1 MPFDSL
7 GDFLSILDDAGEIVR
22 IAATVDPSLEIAEI
36 TRRAAAQ
43 KDGGPVLL
51 FESVRGSTAP
61 AVTNLLGSQTR
72 LLRAL
77 NAASAEELAARLVP
91 KTPAE
96 RPSGWLSAFQSS
108 PAATATGDPPR
119 LIKQAYCQQIV
130 KLGRDVDLWEWPILR
145 GWPAETHPVITSGLV
160 ITRHP
165 TTGERSLE
173 VVPIEVVEN
182 QKLVPHWHRLHRGQ
196 RHFLA
201 AKSQAKQMPFALVLG
216 GYPALTVAAS
226 ASLPDGV
233 DPYDFAGQL
242 LQNSIDIVKCRTND
256 LDVPAH
262 TEIVIEGLIDPQ
274 ADLHPA
280 APVALPIG
288 VSATRSL
295 AAPAVTVTAMT
306 HRANPIFPA
315 QIVGCSPGESD
326 WIRWGLAR
334 LFLPW
339 LKAAIPE
346 LVDYHELIS
355 GVGRGWVF
363 ASIRKSYPRQAHP
376 VLHALWGHPQTML
389 AKAIVVVDESV
400 DVHNPDDVWRT
411 FASNVDPAVDI
422 VLTPG
427 VGDVDENLLSSAGL
441 PQKLGI
447 DATVK
452 LPEERWMLPGVCWLE
467 SAAATRQ
474 LVVDRW
480 AEYGFASN
488 EEQKS

>member
-22 IAATVDPSLEIAEI
+22 IAATVDPALEIAEI

-43 KDGGPVLL
+43 KGGGPVLL

-61 AVTNLLGSQTR
+61 AVTNLLGSRTR

-77 NAASAEELAARLVP
+77 NAASVEELASRLVP

-96 RPSGWLSAFQSS
+96 RSSGWLSAFQATPS
-108 PAATATGDPPR
+108 PAGFSPR

-145 GWPAETHPVITSGLV
+145 SWPTETHPVITSGLV
-160 ITRHP
+160 ITRHS
-165 TTGERSLE
+165 TSGERSLE
-173 VVPIEVVEN
+173 VVPIEVVEK
-182 QKLVPHWHRLHRGQ
+182 QKLVPHWHRLHRGR

-201 AKSQAKQMPFALVLG
+201 AKAQAKQMPFAVVLG
-216 GYPALTVAAS
+216 GYPALLVAAS

-233 DPYDFAGQL
+233 DPYDFSGQI
-242 LQNSIDIVKCRTND
+242 LQNPIDIVKCRTND
-256 LDVPAH
+256 LEVPAH
-262 TEIVIEGLIDPQ
+262 AELVIEGLIDPQ

-280 APVALPIG
+280 TAVALPSGISG
-288 VSATRSL
+288 ARYSAG
-295 AAPAVTVTAMT
+295 PAVTVTALT
-306 HRANPIFPA
+306 HRANQIFPA
-315 QIVGCSPGESD
+315 QIIGCSPGESD
-326 WIRWGLAR
+326 WIRWGLSR

-363 ASIRKSYPRQAHP
+363 VSIRKSYPRQAHA

-389 AKAIVVVDESV
+389 AKGIVVVDDSV
-400 DVHNPDDVWRT
+400 DVHNADEVWRA
-411 FASNVDPAVDI
+411 FASHVDPAVDV

-427 VGDVDENLLSSAGL
+427 VGDVDDDQLSSSG
-441 PQKLGI
+441 PDQKLGI
-447 DATVK
+447 DATLK
-452 LPEERWMLPGVCWLE
+452 YPEERWMLPGVNWLE
-467 SAAATRQ
+467 SAAETHQ
-474 LVVDRW
+474 LVINRW
-480 AEYGFASN
+480 AEYGFAVN